1 MLWEK
6 NQKKEVFFTEEAADK
21 QLLAAIEK
29 ELSAQKYQTF
39 SNLCKQALW
48 QFLYVSSS
56 SELAQ
61 PASSLQRLEHKIYEN
76 LAQKFAELEKTLSA
90 RESINQPIEI
100 NQLNELENHL
110 NKLTQKLTQIQ
121 FNIVAKL
128 VETLEGFKTELPKI
142 EATIKTQTELTIK
155 SALKSELA
163 QLEFTPTEPQKVEK
177 ANENDDLSVKEVAES
192 VPEEDPLLQ
201 RLSPFLEDF

>member
-121 FNIVAKL
+121 FNIDAKL

>member
-61 PASSLQRLEHKIYEN
+61 PASSLQRLEHKISEN
-76 LAQKFAELEKTLSA
+76 LAQKFSEIEKKLSA
-90 RESINQPIEI
+90 RESTSQSLEI
-100 NQLNELENHL
+100 NQLNELEKHL
-110 NKLTQKLTQIQ
+110 NKLTQQLTQMQ
-121 FNIVAKL
+121 FNIDAKL
-128 VETLEGFKTELPKI
+128 VEALNSFKTELPKI
-142 EATIKTQTELTIK
+142 ESAIKTQAELTIRSK
-155 SALKSELA
+155 SALQSELTSA
-163 QLEFTPTEPQKVEK
+163 ESQKVDDK
-177 ANENDDLSVKEVAES
+177 VNDDLSVE
-192 VPEEDPLLQ
+192 EEDPLLQ
-201 RLSPFLEDF
+201 RLSPLLEDF

>member
-29 ELSAQKYQTF
+29 DLSAQKYQTF

-61 PASSLQRLEHKIYEN
+61 PASSWQRLEHKISEK
-76 LAQKFAELEKTLSA
+76 LTEKFSEIEKKLSA
-90 RESINQPIEI
+90 RESTNKSSEI
-100 NQLNELENHL
+100 NQLNELENNL
-110 NKLTQKLTQIQ
+110 NKLSQLLTQMQ
-121 FNIVAKL
+121 FNIDAKFM
-128 VETLEGFKTELPKI
+128 ETLDSFKTELPKI
-142 EATIKTQTELTIK
+142 EAAIKTQTELTIK
-155 SALKSELA
+155 SALESKLTES
-163 QLEFTPTEPQKVEK
+163 EFTSTQQ
-177 ANENDDLSVKEVAES
+177 NTGENVNDEMEEDVV
-192 VPEEDPLLQ
+192 EDPLLQ
-201 RLSPFLEDF
+201 RLSPLLEDF

>member
-61 PASSLQRLEHKIYEN
+61 PASSWQRLEHKISEK
-76 LAQKFAELEKTLSA
+76 LTQKFSEIEKKLSS
-90 RESINQPIEI
+90 RGEIHQSSEI
-100 NQLNELENHL
+100 NQSNELENYLHQ
-110 NKLTQKLTQIQ
+110 LTQQLSQVQ
-121 FNIVAKL
+121 LNIDAKFIEAL
-128 VETLEGFKTELPKI
+128 ETFKTELPKI
-142 EATIKTQTELTIK
+142 EAAINAQKELT
-155 SALKSELA
+155 
-163 QLEFTPTEPQKVEK
+163 PVVEI
-177 ANENDDLSVKEVAES
+177 EQIDDDLSVEEVVAEK
-192 VPEEDPLLQ
+192 DPLLQ
-201 RLSPFLEDF
+201 RLSPLLEDF